1 VLDVRCWDSRES
13 GGVRTGRRAPRIARG
28 RRVDFEFVDALHGS
42 GIVPED
48 LTARNQEDAQASK
61 ALDVE
66 RVAIVRWEVSR
77 IKRGLFAFL
86 GASFR
91 HDTHGEL
98 HLASRLALQDRFV
111 WTSDPPGDVACGDFA
126 GTKQDL
132 QAGAMGP
139 DARDGDPFAGF
150 EDQQEMERGGGN
162 DSRQSMQDHRR
173 TFRSARLASGFVDA
187 AIGNVGRRAEPAKA
201 AHLGCG
207 DDALKGF
214 ANGIEVEGVTHSPGK
229 IPSEG
234 GGLQER
240 VDPIPMSGGF

>member
-1 VLDVRCWDSRES
+1 MLDVRCWDSRES

-48 LTARNQEDAQASK
+48 LTARNQEDAQAPK

-66 RVAIVRWEVSR
+66 RVTVVRWEVSR

-86 GASFR
+86 GAPFR

-126 GTKQDL
+126 GTKQYL

-139 DARDGDPFAGF
+139 DARDGDAFAGF
-150 EDQQEMERGGGN
+150 EDQEEMKWGRWN
-162 DSRQSMQDHRR
+162 RRSQSVQDHRR

-187 AIGNVGRRAEPAKA
+187 AIGNVRRRAEPAKA

-207 DDALKGF
+207 DNALEGF
-214 ANGIEVEGVTHSPGK
+214 ADGIEVEWVTHSIGD
-229 IPSEG
+229 IASDMG
-234 GGLQER
+234 AVQGWVG
-240 VDPIPMSGGF
+240 PIYVSGGR